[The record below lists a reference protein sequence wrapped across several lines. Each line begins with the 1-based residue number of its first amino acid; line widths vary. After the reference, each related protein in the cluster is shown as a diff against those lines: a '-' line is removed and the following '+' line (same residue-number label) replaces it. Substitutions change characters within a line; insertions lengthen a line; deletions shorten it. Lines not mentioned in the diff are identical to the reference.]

1 MRELPSPQEILELFQ
16 QDPQRTFRLR
26 ELVLE
31 LGLRSSQAR
40 ELKSLLKDLA
50 RSRKLVYLK
59 KNHYALVHKGRHA
72 AAETVAAVYDRRGE
86 APRLQAGGQRPPLQS
101 NQSLRGADQELPL
114 GGQRPPLQ
122 TAKSRSLV
130 SGRLIGHRDGY
141 GFVVPDAPLAGT
153 DLDIY
158 IPPDGMGSA
167 LHGDRVE
174 VHVQRSTK
182 GFRGEGRMEGRVVQV
197 IERAQ
202 KTVVGQFHC
211 GARYNY
217 VMPFDQ
223 RIPFEIVIPRGQELP
238 EVEMVQPTQMAT
250 PSHPLTPGP
259 SLPRGRGEPVSQ
271 GLLSRHRQ
279 FGGKSEGRSTVTAVP
294 DRRTARDL
302 DGLIV
307 DVEIT
312 NYPAPAA
319 LPRGRVL
326 EVLGCREEFGV
337 DVEIMIRKFHLP
349 HRFPADVLAEASA
362 APQYIPER
370 DREARRDFRGLPIVT
385 IDGETAKDFDDA
397 VYVERL
403 ASGNFLLHVHIADVS
418 HYVRPG
424 SALDREARLRGTSVY
439 FPDRA
444 VPMLPLELSN
454 GICSLNP
461 HVDRLVMSALM
472 EFDAGGHLV
481 ECELLPGIIR
491 SAERMTYTA
500 VRDILAGEPAA
511 CQRYATLIPD
521 FKRMEELARLLARRR
536 EQRGSIDFDLPEPE
550 IEFDEHGRMTG
561 ITRSER
567 NFAHRIIEEFM
578 LAANEAVAS
587 YLEGKGIPSLY
598 RIHEKPEAKKVIEF
612 EEIAA
617 TFGYSLGIELP
628 AARRTR
634 LRLRDERDRH
644 PRFHETFEG
653 ELKIS
658 PYNYQRLTQRLEG
671 KPEERILSYLML
683 RSLKQARYSEENV
696 GHFALAAP
704 TYTHFTSPIR
714 RYPDLIV
721 HRILKAALAQ
731 EGGRARTTREQ
742 GVGEVLR
749 EREARAAEGE
759 EKSTTVILSE
769 AKDLRSSFRP
779 NDTRKTAE
787 LRGVYP
793 ERTAG
798 ILRFAQNDKRRDQH
812 DRIGFS
818 QSFAADETPA
828 LPGAAFVHPLELH
841 ALGIETSE
849 AERRAADAERELIEW
864 KKVSF
869 MAQHVGDEFE
879 ALIINLIK
887 HGFFVELT
895 DLFVEGF
902 VPLAN
907 LGDDS
912 YVYRERLRAIIGQ
925 HSKRAF
931 RLGERLRVR
940 LVRIDRSENKL
951 EFSVAE

>member
-1 MRELPSPQEILELFQ
+1 MREFPSPQEILKLFQ

-40 ELKSLLKDLA
+40 ELKSVLKDLA
-50 RSRKLVYLK
+50 RSRKLVYMK

-72 AAETVAAVYDRRGE
+72 ASETVPAVYDRRGE
-86 APRLQAGGQRPPLQS
+86 GPLIDGGGHRPPLQ
-101 NQSLRGADQELPL
+101 N
-114 GGQRPPLQ
+114 
-122 TAKSRSLV
+122 TKSRNLV

-141 GFVVPDAPLAGT
+141 GFVVSDAPLAGT
-153 DLDIY
+153 DLDIF

-174 VHVQRSTK
+174 VHVQRATK
-182 GFRGEGRMEGRVVQV
+182 GFKGEGRMEGRVIQV
-197 IERAQ
+197 TERAQ
-202 KTVVGQFHC
+202 KTVVGQFHS
-211 GARYNY
+211 GPSYNY

-223 RIPFEIVIPRGQELP
+223 RIPFEIVIPHGKEFP
-238 EVEMVQPTQMAT
+238 EVGTVREP
-250 PSHPLTPGP
+250 PLH
-259 SLPRGRGEPVSQ
+259 
-271 GLLSRHRQ
+271 RHRQ
-279 FGGKSEGRSTVTAVP
+279 FGGESEGRSAVAAVS

-312 NYPAPAA
+312 NYPRPAA
-319 LPRGRVL
+319 LPRGRVI
-326 EVLGCREEFGV
+326 EILGRREEFGV

-349 HRFPADVLAEASA
+349 HRFPAEVLAEASA

-370 DREARRDFRGLPIVT
+370 DREFRRDLRGLPIVT

-403 ASGNFLLHVHIADVS
+403 AWGNFLLHVHIADVA

-461 HVDRLVMSALM
+461 HVDRLVMSALL
-472 EFDAGGHLV
+472 EFDPEGRLV
-481 ECELLPGIIR
+481 EYELLPGIIR

-500 VRDILAGEPAA
+500 VRDILAGEPAT
-511 CQRYATLIPD
+511 CQRYAALIPN
-521 FKRMEELARLLARRR
+521 FKLMEELAHLLARRR
-536 EQRGSIDFDLPEPE
+536 EDRGSIDFDLPEPE

-587 YLEGKGIPSLY
+587 YLEGQGIPSLY
-598 RIHEKPEAKKVIEF
+598 RIHEKPDAKKVLEF

-628 AARRTR
+628 PARRTR
-634 LRLRDERDRH
+634 MRLRDDRDRY
-644 PRFHETFEG
+644 PRFHETIEG

-658 PYNYQRLTQRLEG
+658 PYNYQRLTKRLEG

-683 RSLKQARYSEENV
+683 RSLKQARYSEENT

-731 EGGRARTTREQ
+731 EGGSVRITLR
-742 GVGEVLR
+742 GE
-749 EREARAAEGE
+749 
-759 EKSTTVILSE
+759 K
-769 AKDLRSSFRP
+769 LRSPENHSSRVIP
-779 NDTRKTAE
+779 ANAGIHSSGTWTPAYAGVTPQISAQRLE
-787 LRGVYP
+787 LRTG
-793 ERTAG
+793 G
-798 ILRFAQNDKRRDQH
+798 
-812 DRIGFS
+812 S
-818 QSFAADETPA
+818 
-828 LPGAAFVHPLELH
+828 LPGAAFVHPQELH
-841 ALGIETSE
+841 ALGLETSE
-849 AERRAADAERELIEW
+849 SERRAADAERELIEW

-869 MAQHVGDEFE
+869 MAQHIGDEFE
-879 ALIINLIK
+879 ALIISLIK
-887 HGFFVELT
+887 QGFFVELA

-902 VPLAN
+902 VPLSN
-907 LGDDS
+907 LEDDY

-931 RLGERLRVR
+931 RLGERIRVC

>member
-1 MRELPSPQEILELFQ
+1 MREFPSPQEILKLFEH
-16 QDPQRTFRLR
+16 DPQRTFRLR

-40 ELKSLLKDLA
+40 ELKSVLKDLA
-50 RSRKLVYLK
+50 RGRKLVYLK

-72 AAETVAAVYDRRGE
+72 ASE
-86 APRLQAGGQRPPLQS
+86 APGRSIAPARP
-101 NQSLRGADQELPL
+101 
-114 GGQRPPLQ
+114 
-122 TAKSRSLV
+122 AKSPNLV
-130 SGRLIGHRDGY
+130 SGRLIGHRAGY
-141 GFVVPDAPLAGT
+141 GFVVPDVPLAGT
-153 DLDIY
+153 DLDIF

-182 GFRGEGRMEGRVVQV
+182 GFKGEGRMEGRVILVT
-197 IERAQ
+197 ERAQ

-211 GARYNY
+211 GPRYNY

-223 RIPFEIVIPRGQELP
+223 RIPCEIVIPQGQEFP
-238 EVEMVQPTQMAT
+238 GAEAGFPAPSGQVSPTQGNVRPM
-250 PSHPLTPGP
+250 
-259 SLPRGRGEPVSQ
+259 
-271 GLLSRHRQ
+271 LSRHRQ
-279 FGGKSEGRSTVTAVP
+279 FGGESEGRSAVAP
-294 DRRTARDL
+294 ASRRQSARDL
-302 DGLIV
+302 DELIV

-312 NYPAPAA
+312 NYPGPAA

-326 EVLGCREEFGV
+326 EVLGRREEFGV

-362 APQYIPER
+362 VPQHVPER
-370 DREARRDFRGLPIVT
+370 DPALRDRRDFRGLPIVT

-403 ASGNFLLHVHIADVS
+403 AGGNYLLHVHIADVA

-444 VPMLPLELSN
+444 VPMLPLELSS

-461 HVDRLVMSALM
+461 HVDRLVMSALL
-472 EFDAGGHLV
+472 EIDPEGRLV
-481 ECELLPGIIR
+481 EYELMPGIIR

-500 VRDILAGEPAA
+500 VRDILAGEPTA
-511 CQRYATLIPD
+511 CQRYAALIPT

-536 EQRGSIDFDLPEPE
+536 EDRGSIDFDLPEPE

-598 RIHEKPEAKKVIEF
+598 RIHEKPDAKKVIEF

-634 LRLRDERDRH
+634 IRLRDERDRY
-644 PRFHETFEG
+644 PRFQEVMEG

-658 PYNYQRLTQRLEG
+658 PYNYQRLTKRLEG

-683 RSLKQARYSEENV
+683 RSLKQARYAEENV

-731 EGGRARTTREQ
+731 EGG
-742 GVGEVLR
+742 GVRMVLGKEGLR
-749 EREARAAEGE
+749 PFASPNLER
-759 EKSTTVILSE
+759 
-769 AKDLRSSFRP
+769 
-779 NDTRKTAE
+779 
-787 LRGVYP
+787 
-793 ERTAG
+793 
-798 ILRFAQNDKRRDQH
+798 
-812 DRIGFS
+812 
-818 QSFAADETPA
+818 A
-828 LPGAAFVHPLELH
+828 LPGGQSPPLPGAGFVHPQELH
-841 ALGIETSE
+841 ALGLETSE
-849 AERRAADAERELIEW
+849 SERRAAEAERELMEW

-879 ALIINLIK
+879 ALIIGLIK
-887 HGFFVELT
+887 QGFFVELT

-907 LGDDS
+907 LDDDS

-925 HSKRAF
+925 HSKHAF
-931 RLGERLRVR
+931 RLGERIRVC

>member
-1 MRELPSPQEILELFQ
+1 MREVPSQQEVLKLFER
-16 QDPQRTFRLR
+16 DPQRTFRLR

-40 ELKSLLKDLA
+40 ELKSVLKDLA
-50 RSRKLVYLK
+50 RSKKLVYLK
-59 KNHYALVHKGRHA
+59 KNHYALVYKGRHA
-72 AAETVAAVYDRRGE
+72 ATDAAG
-86 APRLQAGGQRPPLQS
+86 
-101 NQSLRGADQELPL
+101 
-114 GGQRPPLQ
+114 
-122 TAKSRSLV
+122 RSLPPVHIEPWTSKPEVRATHAVKSPNVV
-130 SGRLIGHRDGY
+130 SGRLIGHRAGY
-141 GFVVPDAPLAGT
+141 GFVVPDSPLAGT
-153 DLDIY
+153 DLDIF

-174 VHVQRSTK
+174 VHYQRSTK
-182 GFRGEGRMEGRVVQV
+182 SLKSEGRMEGRVIQV
-197 IERAQ
+197 IERAH
-202 KTVVGQFHC
+202 KTVVGQFQV
-211 GARYNY
+211 GTRYNF
-217 VMPFDQ
+217 VIPFDQ
-223 RIPFEIVIPRGQELP
+223 RIPVEIVIPDAAAVREP
-238 EVEMVQPTQMAT
+238 
-250 PSHPLTPGP
+250 
-259 SLPRGRGEPVSQ
+259 PRR
-271 GLLSRHRQ
+271 RDRQ
-279 FGGKSEGRSTVTAVP
+279 FGGESEGRSVEAVAEGQGREQDASRLTGETP
-294 DRRTARDL
+294 APHPLLDDRRTARNL
-302 DGLIV
+302 DGMIV

-312 NYPAPAA
+312 TYPRPAA
-319 LPRGRVL
+319 LPRGRVI
-326 EVLGCREEFGV
+326 EVLGRREDFGV

-349 HRFPADVLAEASA
+349 HRFPAEVLAEADA

-370 DREARRDFRGLPIVT
+370 DREGRGDYRGLPIVT

-403 ASGNFLLHVHIADVS
+403 ASGNYLLHVHIADVA

-424 SALDREARLRGTSVY
+424 SALDHEARLRGTSVY

-472 EFDAGGHLV
+472 EFDAEGRLV
-481 ECELLPGIIR
+481 EYELLPGIIR

-511 CQRYATLIPD
+511 CQRYAALVPE

-536 EQRGSIDFDLPEPE
+536 EERGSIDFDLPEPE

-567 NFAHRIIEEFM
+567 NFAHRLIEEFM

-587 YLEGKGIPSLY
+587 YLESRGIPSLY
-598 RIHEKPEAKKVIEF
+598 RIHEKPDAKKVIEF

-617 TFGYSLGIELP
+617 TFGYSLGIQLP
-628 AARRTR
+628 AARSTR
-634 LRLRDERDRH
+634 MRLRDERDRY
-644 PRFHETFEG
+644 PRFHETLEG

-658 PYNYQRLTQRLEG
+658 PFNYQRLTQRLEG

-731 EGGRARTTREQ
+731 EGGSVRKIREQ
-742 GVGEVLR
+742 GIGNREQARGNRELGTGSRVLR
-749 EREARAAEGE
+749 A
-759 EKSTTVILSE
+759 
-769 AKDLRSSFRP
+769 
-779 NDTRKTAE
+779 
-787 LRGVYP
+787 
-793 ERTAG
+793 TAG
-798 ILRFAQNDKRRDQH
+798 
-812 DRIGFS
+812 
-818 QSFAADETPA
+818 ETPA
-828 LPGAAFVHPLELH
+828 PQPRPQLPGAAFVAQEELH
-841 ALGIETSE
+841 ALGLETSE
-849 AERRAADAERELIEW
+849 SERRAADAERELIEW
-864 KKVSF
+864 KKVLF

-887 HGFFVELT
+887 PGFFVELT

-902 VPLAN
+902 VPLSS
-907 LGDDS
+907 LEDDY

-925 HSKRAF
+925 HSKRVF
-931 RLGERLRVR
+931 RLGERIRVC

-951 EFSVAE
+951 EFSVADS

>member
-1 MRELPSPQEILELFQ
+1 MRQVPSQQEVLKLFER
-16 QDPQRTFRLR
+16 DPQRTFRLR

-40 ELKSLLKDLA
+40 DLKGVLKDLA
-50 RSRKLVYLK
+50 RSKKLVYLK

-72 AAETVAAVYDRRGE
+72 ATDAAGRSIPAAHIE
-86 APRLQAGGQRPPLQS
+86 P
-101 NQSLRGADQELPL
+101 
-114 GGQRPPLQ
+114 Q
-122 TAKSRSLV
+122 TSKPEVRATHAAKSPNV
-130 SGRLIGHRDGY
+130 ASGRLIGHRVGY
-141 GFVVPDAPLAGT
+141 GFVVPDSPLAGK
-153 DLDIY
+153 DLDIF

-174 VHVQRSTK
+174 VLFQRSTK
-182 GFRGEGRMEGRVVQV
+182 GFKGEGRMEGRVIQV

-202 KTVVGQFHC
+202 KTVVGQFHA

-223 RIPFEIVIPRGQELP
+223 RIPFEIVIPD
-238 EVEMVQPTQMAT
+238 VEAVREP
-250 PSHPLTPGP
+250 
-259 SLPRGRGEPVSQ
+259 PRR
-271 GLLSRHRQ
+271 RDRQ
-279 FGGKSEGRSTVTAVP
+279 FGGESEGRSVEVVAEGHGREQDACATAGETPAPHLMVRNHR
-294 DRRTARDL
+294 DARDL

-312 NYPAPAA
+312 TYPRPAA
-319 LPRGRVL
+319 LPHGRVI
-326 EVLGCREEFGV
+326 EVLGRREDFGV
-337 DVEIMIRKFHLP
+337 DVEMMIRKFHLP
-349 HRFPADVLAEASA
+349 HRFPAEVLAEADA

-370 DREARRDFRGLPIVT
+370 DREGRRDFRGLPIVT

-403 ASGNFLLHVHIADVS
+403 AWGNYLLHVHIADVA

-461 HVDRLVMSALM
+461 RVDRLVMSALM
-472 EFDAGGHLV
+472 EFDAEGRLV
-481 ECELLPGIIR
+481 DYELLPGIIR

-511 CQRYATLIPD
+511 CQRHAALVLE

-536 EQRGSIDFDLPEPE
+536 EERGSIDFDLPEPE

-567 NFAHRIIEEFM
+567 NFAHRLIEEFM

-587 YLEGKGIPSLY
+587 YLESGGIPSLY
-598 RIHEKPEAKKVIEF
+598 RIHEKPNAKKVIEF

-628 AARRTR
+628 PARRTPM
-634 LRLRDERDRH
+634 RLRDERDRH
-644 PRFHETFEG
+644 PRFHETIEG

-658 PYNYQRLTQRLEG
+658 PFNYQRLTQRLEG

-683 RSLKQARYSEENV
+683 RSLKQARYSEENL

-704 TYTHFTSPIR
+704 TYTQFTSPIR

-731 EGGRARTTREQ
+731 EGGSVRKIREQ
-742 GVGEVLR
+742 GIGNR
-749 EREARAAEGE
+749 EQARGNREQGTGTGVRRA
-759 EKSTTVILSE
+759 
-769 AKDLRSSFRP
+769 P
-779 NDTRKTAE
+779 
-787 LRGVYP
+787 
-793 ERTAG
+793 AG
-798 ILRFAQNDKRRDQH
+798 
-812 DRIGFS
+812 
-818 QSFAADETPA
+818 ETPA
-828 LPGAAFVHPLELH
+828 PQPGPQLPGAAFVAQEELH
-841 ALGIETSE
+841 ALGLGTS
-849 AERRAADAERELIEW
+849 ASERRAADAERELIEW
-864 KKVSF
+864 KKVLF
-869 MAQHVGDEFE
+869 MAEHVGDEFE
-879 ALIINLIK
+879 ALIISLIK
-887 HGFFVELT
+887 HGFFVELI

-902 VPLAN
+902 VPLSS
-907 LGDDS
+907 LEDDY
-912 YVYRERLRAIIGQ
+912 YVYRERLRAIVGQ
-925 HSKRAF
+925 HTKRVF
-931 RLGERLRVR
+931 RLGERIRVC
-940 LVRIDRSENKL
+940 LVRIDRAENKL
-951 EFSVAE
+951 EFSVADS

>member
-1 MRELPSPQEILELFQ
+1 MREFPSPLEVLKLFE

-26 ELVLE
+26 ELVIE

-50 RSRKLVYLK
+50 RSKKLVYLK
-59 KNHYALVHKGRHA
+59 KNHYALIHKGRHA
-72 AAETVAAVYDRRGE
+72 ASESVAAVSDRRG
-86 APRLQAGGQRPPLQS
+86 
-101 NQSLRGADQELPL
+101 

-122 TAKSRSLV
+122 TANSLNVV

-141 GFVVPDAPLAGT
+141 GFVVPDVPLHGT
-153 DLDIY
+153 DLDIF

-167 LHGDRVE
+167 LHGDRVR
-174 VHVQRSTK
+174 VHVQRAAK
-182 GFRGEGRMEGRVVQV
+182 GFRGEGRMEGRIIQV
-197 IERAQ
+197 TERAQ
-202 KTVVGQFHC
+202 KTVVGQFHS
-211 GARYNY
+211 GPSYNY

-223 RIPFEIVIPRGQELP
+223 RIPFEIVIPDGKEFP
-238 EVEMVQPTQMAT
+238 EVEVGLPT
-250 PSHPLTPGP
+250 PSEQGEPTPPGAARNSAVQQIAGSSMGGQGAYTP
-259 SLPRGRGEPVSQ
+259 TKTVGVYAPPKGRGEPTLS
-271 GLLSRHRQ
+271 GTLSRHRQ
-279 FGGKSEGRSTVTAVP
+279 FGGESEGRSAVAAVS

-312 NYPAPAA
+312 NYPRPAA
-319 LPRGRVL
+319 LPRGRVI
-326 EVLGCREEFGV
+326 EILGRREEFGV

-349 HRFPADVLAEASA
+349 HRFPAMVLAEASA

-370 DREARRDFRGLPIVT
+370 DREFRRDFRGLPIVT

-403 ASGNFLLHVHIADVS
+403 AWGNFLLHVHIADVA

-461 HVDRLVMSALM
+461 HVDRLVMSALL
-472 EFDAGGHLV
+472 EFDPEGRLV
-481 ECELLPGIIR
+481 EYELLPGIIR

-511 CQRYATLIPD
+511 CQRYAALIPN
-521 FKRMEELARLLARRR
+521 FKLMEELARLLARRR
-536 EQRGSIDFDLPEPE
+536 EDRGSIDFDLPEPE

-587 YLEGKGIPSLY
+587 YLEGKGIPSLF
-598 RIHEKPEAKKVIEF
+598 RIHEKPDAKKVIEF

-634 LRLRDERDRH
+634 MRLRDERDRR
-644 PRFHETFEG
+644 PRFHEAFEG
-653 ELKIS
+653 EFKIS
-658 PYNYQRLTQRLEG
+658 PYNYQRLTKRLEG

-721 HRILKAALAQ
+721 HRILKAALQ
-731 EGGRARTTREQ
+731 
-742 GVGEVLR
+742 
-749 EREARAAEGE
+749 
-759 EKSTTVILSE
+759 
-769 AKDLRSSFRP
+769 
-779 NDTRKTAE
+779 
-787 LRGVYP
+787 
-793 ERTAG
+793 
-798 ILRFAQNDKRRDQH
+798 
-812 DRIGFS
+812 
-818 QSFAADETPA
+818 
-828 LPGAAFVHPLELH
+828 LPGAAFVHPQELH

-879 ALIINLIK
+879 ALIISLIK
-887 HGFFVELT
+887 QGFFVELT

-902 VPLAN
+902 VPLAS
-907 LGDDS
+907 LDDDS

-951 EFSVAE
+951 EFAVAE

>member
-1 MRELPSPQEILELFQ
+1 MREFPSPHEILKLFE

-40 ELKSLLKDLA
+40 ELKSVLKDLA
-50 RSRKLVYLK
+50 RSKKLVYLK
-59 KNHYALVHKGRHA
+59 KNHYALVYKGRHA
-72 AAETVAAVYDRRGE
+72 ATDADGRSTPPVHIE
-86 APRLQAGGQRPPLQS
+86 PRTSKPEVRATHS
-101 NQSLRGADQELPL
+101 
-114 GGQRPPLQ
+114 
-122 TAKSRSLV
+122 AKSPNVV

-141 GFVVPDAPLAGT
+141 GFVVPDSPLAGT
-153 DLDIY
+153 DLDIF
-158 IPPDGMGSA
+158 IPPEGMGSA

-174 VHVQRSTK
+174 VHFQRSTK
-182 GFRGEGRMEGRVVQV
+182 GFKGEGRMEGRVIQV

-202 KTVVGQFHC
+202 KTVVGQFHV
-211 GARYNY
+211 GTRYNF

-223 RIPFEIVIPRGQELP
+223 RIPFEIVIPDVGAVR
-238 EVEMVQPTQMAT
+238 
-250 PSHPLTPGP
+250 
-259 SLPRGRGEPVSQ
+259 EPPAH
-271 GLLSRHRQ
+271 RHRQ
-279 FGGKSEGRSTVTAVP
+279 FGGESEGRSVEAVAEGQEREQDASRP
-294 DRRTARDL
+294 TGETPAPHSLLDDRRTARDL

-312 NYPAPAA
+312 SFPRPAT
-319 LPRGRVL
+319 LPRGRVI
-326 EVLGCREEFGV
+326 EVLGRREDFGV

-349 HRFPADVLAEASA
+349 HRFPADVLAEADA

-370 DREARRDFRGLPIVT
+370 DREGRHDFRSLPIVT

-403 ASGNFLLHVHIADVS
+403 AGGNYLLHVHIADVA

-424 SALDREARLRGTSVY
+424 SALDHEARLRGTSVY

-461 HVDRLVMSALM
+461 RVDRLVMSALM
-472 EFDAGGHLV
+472 EFDAEGRLV
-481 ECELLPGIIR
+481 EYELLPGIIR

-511 CQRYATLIPD
+511 CQRYAALVPE

-536 EQRGSIDFDLPEPE
+536 EERGSIDFDLPEPE

-567 NFAHRIIEEFM
+567 NFAHRLIEEFM

-587 YLEGKGIPSLY
+587 YLENKGIPSLY
-598 RIHEKPEAKKVIEF
+598 RIHEKPDARKVIEF
-612 EEIAA
+612 EELAA

-634 LRLRDERDRH
+634 MRLRDERDRY
-644 PRFHETFEG
+644 PRFHETLEG

-658 PYNYQRLTQRLEG
+658 PFNYQRLTQRLEG

-683 RSLKQARYSEENV
+683 RSLKQARYSEENL

-731 EGGRARTTREQ
+731 EGGSVRKIREQ
-742 GVGEVLR
+742 GIGNR
-749 EREARAAEGE
+749 EQARGNRELGTGTGVRRA
-759 EKSTTVILSE
+759 
-769 AKDLRSSFRP
+769 P
-779 NDTRKTAE
+779 TA
-787 LRGVYP
+787 
-793 ERTAG
+793 
-798 ILRFAQNDKRRDQH
+798 Q
-812 DRIGFS
+812 
-818 QSFAADETPA
+818 
-828 LPGAAFVHPLELH
+828 LPGAAFVAQGELH
-841 ALGIETSE
+841 ALGLETSE
-849 AERRAADAERELIEW
+849 SERRAADAERELIEW
-864 KKVSF
+864 KKVLF

-879 ALIINLIK
+879 ALIISLIK
-887 HGFFVELT
+887 HGFFVELI

-902 VPLAN
+902 VPLSS
-907 LGDDS
+907 LQDDY

-925 HSKRAF
+925 HTKRVF
-931 RLGERLRVR
+931 RLGERIRVC
-940 LVRIDRSENKL
+940 LVRIDRSEKKL